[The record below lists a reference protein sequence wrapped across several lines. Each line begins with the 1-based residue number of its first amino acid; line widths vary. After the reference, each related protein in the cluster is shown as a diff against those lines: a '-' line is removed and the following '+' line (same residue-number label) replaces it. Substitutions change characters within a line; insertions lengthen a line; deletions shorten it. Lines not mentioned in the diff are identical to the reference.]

1 MKQTGKM
8 IFINGKIFTS
18 DRLHPYADCMAV
30 EDGRIAWIGREN
42 EMPEVYRQLVSQD
55 EFTDLRGRRVIP
67 GFVDAHMHPVML
79 ADCRKQITVMPPEI
93 HSIEELVQA
102 VKRQRAVTGMGL
114 R

>member
-42 EMPEVYRQLVSQD
+42 EMPEVYRQSVSQD

-79 ADCRKQITVMPPEI
+79 ADCRKQITGTAGSRSPSCRRR
-93 HSIEELVQA
+93 SIPSRNWYRL
-102 VKRQRAVTGMGL
+102 
-114 R
+114 